1 MAILSVLAL
10 LIFGEQK
17 LPGIMRQAGRV
28 MREVQNTS
36 HSFIREMEHAADF
49 EEGAR
54 PEPPADEELAAPLGK
69 HEKDEGGSSP
79 PQS

>member
-36 HSFIREMEHAADF
+36 QSFIREMERAADV
-49 EEGAR
+49 EEPSVEYESRNEGDELYSPAS
-54 PEPPADEELAAPLGK
+54 PSSEPKA
-69 HEKDEGGSSP
+69 
-79 PQS
+79 